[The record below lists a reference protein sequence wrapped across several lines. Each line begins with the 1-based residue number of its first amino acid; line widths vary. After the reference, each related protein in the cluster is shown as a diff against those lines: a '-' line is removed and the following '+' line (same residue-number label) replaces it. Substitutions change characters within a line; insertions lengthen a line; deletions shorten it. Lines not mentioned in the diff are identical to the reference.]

1 MDLLP
6 TIYTHR
12 LMYRNNNHHHP
23 HKNTIEDSNQNDEE
37 NGLLKKY
44 HSIEY
49 DELPQHLHHQLHH
62 LHHHHHQ
69 HHEHQYPHQIIHSQP
84 QLFRQLSAIPNPIY
98 HYLHLFYINRVET
111 RRNTIANTLHE
122 IVQIAQEILH
132 EVELQEPR
140 FVSTL
145 KVIHTNNIEKKQ
157 DDNDDDENNNTSPD
171 TTSNVI
177 NSLNT
182 TNTTTTISSSTTSVT
197 TNPMNSSNSNNNSQN
212 GVYYDGLRVLSSNHF
227 EITLYLNQMGVF
239 NFMDDGSI
247 PGGAVLKLSDGRK
260 RSMSLWVEFITAS
273 GYLSARKIRARFH
286 SLIGQAIQKSAYRHI
301 VRMLGHTTEVKLCIH
316 DKYILQITPA
326 FRCNGLWP
334 RSASHW
340 PITSH
345 NPIHNELNI
354 ELTNTTTPPS
364 NRIKWPSNQLI
375 NEVKYEGF
383 CLLSQES
390 VYTKDKQASAEGD
403 AWLLDFYHAEE
414 RLLLNHTIRRQCFS
428 ILKTL
433 ADRHLTG
440 VNNKEINFKHPK
452 STSSTASTAS
462 TSSSPMNMMN
472 SVIQEYDIKTLVL
485 HECEKHPNDD
495 DWTQYTL
502 GDRINSILLQLISCL
517 QHRRCPHY
525 FLPNLDIFRGYSTLG
540 MDITAKQAWR
550 LLRELLTCPQALEYL

>member
-6 TIYTHR
+6 TLYPHR
-12 LMYRNNNHHHP
+12 LMYRNNNNPNMNSIHIHENN
-23 HKNTIEDSNQNDEE
+23 KTMIEDSNHNDEE
-37 NGLLKKY
+37 NGLLLTEY
-44 HSIEY
+44 HHPIVY
-49 DELPQHLHHQLHH
+49 DGLPGH
-62 LHHHHHQ
+62 LHHHHHHPQQ
-69 HHEHQYPHQIIHSQP
+69 HQQQQQHQQP
-84 QLFRQLSAIPNPIY
+84 KLFRQLSAIPNPIY
-98 HYLHLFYINRVET
+98 HYLHLFYMKRVET
-111 RRNTIANTLHE
+111 RRIKIANTLHE
-122 IVQIAQEILH
+122 IIQIAQEILH

-145 KVIHTNNIEKKQ
+145 KVMNTNNNLEQKREEDDT
-157 DDNDDDENNNTSPD
+157 DDNP
-171 TTSNVI
+171 
-177 NSLNT
+177 LY
-182 TNTTTTISSSTTSVT
+182 
-197 TNPMNSSNSNNNSQN
+197 SNSNNNTPPSTTSNVTHSLNTPNSTTTTTTTTTSTTTDTTNSMNSSSTNNNHSHN

-239 NFMDDGSI
+239 NFIDDGSI

-273 GYLSARKIRARFH
+273 GYLSARKIRSRFH
-286 SLIGQAIQKSAYRHI
+286 SLIGQAIQKSTYRHI
-301 VRMLGHTTEVKLCIH
+301 VRMLGQTSEVKLCIH

-326 FRCNGLWP
+326 FRCHGLWP
-334 RSASHW
+334 RSANHW
-340 PITSH
+340 PMNNH
-345 NPIHNELNI
+345 HLYNGLNP
-354 ELTNTTTPPS
+354 ELTM
-364 NRIKWPSNQLI
+364 KWPSNQLM

-390 VYTKDKQASAEGD
+390 VYTKDKQATAEGD
-403 AWLLDFYHAEE
+403 AWLLDFYNAEE
-414 RLLLNHTIRRQCFS
+414 RLLMNHTIRRQCYS

-440 VNNKEINFKHPK
+440 IHGETNFKNSK
-452 STSSTASTAS
+452 SS
-462 TSSSPMNMMN
+462 TSSSSSSSSTPMNMIH

-485 HECEKHPNDD
+485 HECEKHPNDN
-495 DWTQYTL
+495 DWTEYTL

>member
-1 MDLLP
+1 M
-6 TIYTHR
+6 
-12 LMYRNNNHHHP
+12 N
-23 HKNTIEDSNQNDEE
+23 
-37 NGLLKKY
+37 
-44 HSIEY
+44 
-49 DELPQHLHHQLHH
+49 
-62 LHHHHHQ
+62 
-69 HHEHQYPHQIIHSQP
+69 
-84 QLFRQLSAIPNPIY
+84 
-98 HYLHLFYINRVET
+98 
-111 RRNTIANTLHE
+111 
-122 IVQIAQEILH
+122 
-132 EVELQEPR
+132 
-140 FVSTL
+140 
-145 KVIHTNNIEKKQ
+145 
-157 DDNDDDENNNTSPD
+157 
-171 TTSNVI
+171 
-177 NSLNT
+177 
-182 TNTTTTISSSTTSVT
+182 STTSS
-197 TNPMNSSNSNNNSQN
+197 MISNSNSNSQT

-286 SLIGQAIQKSAYRHI
+286 SLIGQAIQKSTYRHNI
-301 VRMLGHTTEVKLCIH
+301 RMLNHTSEVKLCIY

-340 PITSH
+340 PMNNHIY
-345 NPIHNELNI
+345 NELNTTI
-354 ELTNTTTPPS
+354 NTTNNTT
-364 NRIKWPSNQLI
+364 NNIIKWPSNQLI

-390 VYTKDKQASAEGD
+390 VYTKDKQATAEGD
-403 AWLLDFYHAEE
+403 AWLLDFYNAEE

-440 VNNKEINFKHPK
+440 INDQINFKHSK
-452 STSSTASTAS
+452 STLSTSTSSTSS
-462 TSSSPMNMMN
+462 LSSSSSTVHMMN

>member
-1 MDLLP
+1 
-6 TIYTHR
+6 
-12 LMYRNNNHHHP
+12 
-23 HKNTIEDSNQNDEE
+23 SNQNDEE

-49 DELPQHLHHQLHH
+49 DESAQHLHH
-62 LHHHHHQ
+62 LHHQHHD

-84 QLFRQLSAIPNPIY
+84 KLFRQLSAIPNPIY

-111 RRNTIANTLHE
+111 RRHTIAKILHE

-145 KVIHTNNIEKKQ
+145 KVIHTNNLEKKQ
-157 DDNDDDENNNTSPD
+157 DDNDDDNNNTSPD

-182 TNTTTTISSSTTSVT
+182 TNTTTSTSTTTTTTSVT
-197 TNPMNSSNSNNNSQN
+197 TNPMNSSNSNDNSQN

-340 PITSH
+340 PI
-345 NPIHNELNI
+345 NHNELNI
-354 ELTNTTTPPS
+354 ELTNTPS

-414 RLLLNHTIRRQCFS
+414 RLLLNHTIRRQCF
-428 ILKTL
+428 I
-433 ADRHLTG
+433 
-440 VNNKEINFKHPK
+440 
-452 STSSTASTAS
+452 
-462 TSSSPMNMMN
+462 
-472 SVIQEYDIKTLVL
+472 IQEYDIKTLVL